1 MKALHFGAGN
11 IGRGLIGYLLNQTGY
26 HLCFVDA
33 DQHLIDQIN
42 EKKRYV
48 IELLDKNRTQET
60 VYPVRGVHTSAHNE
74 IIDEIVEAD
83 FITTSVGVHNLPRIA
98 PVLSQGLLKR
108 KQLNKPTIDVMANEN
123 AINASSQLKEEI
135 RKILSKEEVEELSS
149 YVGFPNSAIDR
160 LSLSGERSEGNVALV
175 EPYYEWVINRSELV
189 NEKLPQ
195 LTDATY
201 VDTLMPY
208 IERKLFIV
216 NMGHATTAYMAHLKG
231 YPTIQR
237 AFKDERLKEF
247 VRKTMHEAAG
257 YFTHTYEMEEEEL
270 ATFIENT
277 IRRFQNENM
286 NDDIQRVARAPIR
299 KLGPE
304 ERLVKPTV
312 ALSKMN
318 LPIGNLT
325 TAIAG
330 AFLFNNPED
339 EESVALQAYIE
350 ENGIEQ
356 AITHFTQI
364 KESNILLKIKETYL
378 QLKKEATLKN

>member
-26 HLCFVDA
+26 HICFVDA

-42 EKKRYV
+42 EHNRYV
-48 IELLDKNRTQET
+48 IELLDGDRTQET
-60 VYPVRGVHTSAHNE
+60 IHPVSGLHTSAHNE

-108 KQLNKPTIDVMANEN
+108 KRLNKPTIDVMANEN
-123 AINASSQLKEEI
+123 ALNASSHLKEEI
-135 RKILSKEEVEELSS
+135 RKILSDEEAEELHL
-149 YVGFPNSAIDR
+149 YVGFPNTAIDR
-160 LSLSGERSEGNVALV
+160 LSLSEQRSEGNVALV

-189 NEKLPQ
+189 NEELPR
-195 LTDATY
+195 LADATY
-201 VDTLMPY
+201 VDTLTPY

-216 NMGHATTAYMAHLKG
+216 NMSHATTAYMAHLQG

-237 AFKDERLKEF
+237 ALKDERLKDF
-247 VRKTMHEAAG
+247 VRRTMQEAAS
-257 YFTHTYEMEEEEL
+257 YFTHTYEMEAEEL
-270 ATFIENT
+270 TTFIENT
-277 IRRFQNENM
+277 IGRFQNENM
-286 NDDIQRVARAPIR
+286 NDDIQRVGRAPIR

-318 LPIGNLT
+318 LPFGHLT

-330 AFLFNNPED
+330 AFLFNNQED
-339 EESVALQAYIE
+339 EESVALQVYIE

-364 KESNILLKIKETYL
+364 KESTILSKIKETYL
-378 QLKKEATLKN
+378 QLKQETTFKN

>member
-11 IGRGLIGYLLNQTGY
+11 IGRGLIGYLLSQTGY

-33 DQHLIDQIN
+33 DQHLIDRIN
-42 EKKRYV
+42 KQKRYV
-48 IELLDKNRTQET
+48 IELLDEHRSQET
-60 VYPVRGVHTSAHNE
+60 VYPVRGLHTSAYHE

-83 FITTSVGVHNLPRIA
+83 FITTSVGVNNLPRIA

-123 AINASSQLKEEI
+123 TINASSQLKEEI
-135 RKILSKEEVEELSS
+135 RKILSKEEVKELSS

-160 LSLSGERSEGNVALV
+160 LSLSEERSEGNVALV

-189 NEKLPQ
+189 NEELPE
-195 LTDATY
+195 LTGATY
-201 VDTLMPY
+201 VETLTPY

-216 NMGHATTAYMAHLKG
+216 NMGHATTAYMAHPEG
-231 YPTIQR
+231 YSTIQC
-237 AFKDERLKEF
+237 ALKDVRLEGF
-247 VRKTMHEAAG
+247 LRKTMHESAS
-257 YFTHTYEMEEEEL
+257 YFTHTYEIEEDEL
-270 ATFIENT
+270 TTFIENT
-277 IRRFQNENM
+277 IARFQNENIS
-286 NDDIQRVARAPIR
+286 DDILRVGRDPIR

-318 LPIGNLT
+318 LPIENLT

-364 KESNILLKIKETYL
+364 KESDILSKIKETYL
-378 QLKKEATLKN
+378 QLKKEETFKN